1 MIQAGLDYSNNWDT
15 ESFYRPVPQ
24 VKKVR
29 RTYRKSNPKGK
40 VFVKAAVALFAY
52 ALILVYLCI
61 KGATLGY
68 QIVELEKD
76 IQQMETANQRL
87 EYGIAEKCSLG
98 YVEIAA
104 QELGMEK
111 ADQGITVAVLPEVEP
126 VIIDESHNGS
136 SSQIGQNPLN
146 KLYNNLLM
154 LAQNN
159 L

>member
-1 MIQAGLDYSNNWDT
+1 M
-15 ESFYRPVPQ
+15 
-24 VKKVR
+24 
-29 RTYRKSNPKGK
+29 
-40 VFVKAAVALFAY
+40 FAY
-52 ALILVYLCI
+52 ALVLVYLCI
-61 KGATLGY
+61 KGSTLGY

-76 IQQMETANQRL
+76 IQQLETANHRL
-87 EYGIAEKCSLG
+87 EYSIAEKCSLG

-111 ADQGITVAVLPEVEP
+111 AEQGITVAVLPEIEP
-126 VIIDESHNGS
+126 VIIDENNSGS
-136 SSQIGQNPLN
+136 SSQVGQNPLN

>member
-1 MIQAGLDYSNNWDT
+1 MIQAGLDYSNNWDA

-29 RTYRKSNPKGK
+29 RTYRKSNPQGK

-52 ALILVYLCI
+52 ALVLVYLCI
-61 KGATLGY
+61 KGSTLGY

-76 IQQMETANQRL
+76 IQQLETANHRL
-87 EYGIAEKCSLG
+87 EYSIAEKCSLG

-111 ADQGITVAVLPEVEP
+111 AEQGITVAVLPEIEP
-126 VIIDESHNGS
+126 VIIDENNSGS
-136 SSQIGQNPLN
+136 SSQVGQNPLN
-146 KLYNNLLM
+146 KRCNNLLM

>member
-1 MIQAGLDYSNNWDT
+1 MIQAGLDYSNNWDA

-40 VFVKAAVALFAY
+40 IFVKTGVALFAY

-68 QIVELEKD
+68 QIVELENE
-76 IQQMETANQRL
+76 IQQLENANSRME
-87 EYGIAEKCSLG
+87 YSIAEKCSLG
-98 YVEIAA
+98 YIEIAA

-111 ADQGITVAVLPEVEP
+111 ADLGITVAVLPEIEP
-126 VIIDESHNGS
+126 IIINENDNSTP
-136 SSQIGQNPLN
+136 SQVGQNPLN
-146 KLYNNLLM
+146 KLYNNLRL
-154 LAQNN
+154 LAHNN

>member
-1 MIQAGLDYSNNWDT
+1 MIQAGLDYSNNWDA
-15 ESFYRPVPQ
+15 ESLYRPVPQ
-24 VKKVR
+24 VKKIR
-29 RTYRKSNPKGK
+29 RTYRKSNPQGK
-40 VFVKAAVALFAY
+40 IFVKAVVALFAY

-76 IQQMETANQRL
+76 IQQLETANHRL
-87 EYGIAEKCSLG
+87 EYSIAGKCSLG

-111 ADQGITVAVLPEVEP
+111 ANQGITVAVLPEIEP
-126 VIIDESHNGS
+126 VVIDDSNTGS

-146 KLYNNLLM
+146 KIYNNLLM
-154 LAQNN
+154 LAHNN